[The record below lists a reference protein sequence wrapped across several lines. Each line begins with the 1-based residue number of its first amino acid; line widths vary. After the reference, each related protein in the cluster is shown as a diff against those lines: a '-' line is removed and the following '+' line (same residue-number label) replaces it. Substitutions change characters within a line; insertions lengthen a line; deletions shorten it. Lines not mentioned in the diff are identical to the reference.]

1 MLEIIKYLKVRYV
14 NEKAQ
19 GLVEYA
25 LLLAFVVVVGA
36 AIAGGD
42 DNIASHVK
50 SIFDK
55 VKGIVANAD
64 AGE

>member
-1 MLEIIKYLKVRYV
+1 MLEIIKYLKARYV

-25 LLLAFVVVVGA
+25 MLLGFVVVVGA
-36 AIAGGD
+36 AVVGSGQD
-42 DNIASHVK
+42 GSVASHVK
-50 SIFDK
+50 SIFEK

-64 AGE
+64 K